1 MFLCLFVLKQP
12 LVRSLLLC
20 SPSLSTS
27 DFCFSSALFS
37 QRRDPSAKSMT
48 KMGMRKTITTTIKI
62 LSRQTKTMNHELV
75 RSSIRQWSIHSR
87 NGVILTASIC
97 WNQLTVVL
105 QTKGSRCFETS
116 PLFWSPWQL
125 LALATALASCLYF
138 DFPPLLP
145 LVFCCC
151 WTKRIP
157 SFSFSRYNL

>member
-12 LVRSLLLC
+12 FRSLLLC

-97 WNQLTVVL
+97 WNQLTVAL
-105 QTKGSRCFETS
+105 QTKGSRCFESS

-125 LALATALASCLYF
+125 LALATTLASRLYF

-157 SFSFSRYNL
+157 SFSFSRYHL